1 MISLIVYTVYFQY
14 IILGLLS
21 CFKLKKLFNLIWKIL
36 MHLNRNFK
44 KHISKPYS
52 KVDFLT
58 ILPLL

>member
-21 CFKLKKLFNLIWKIL
+21 CFKLKKLFNLIEKIYRY
-36 MHLNRNFK
+36 LNRNFK

-52 KVDFLT
+52 KVDFF
-58 ILPLL
+58 II